1 MKGATIKEKVV
12 EMAVQIRIHQKTILI
27 KKRYLNVFMVFNRQN
42 LTKGF
47 KIAKNKFKISSIKL
61 HQEQLRLQNSF
72 TQILSMVIL
81 MQRKEVE

>member
-1 MKGATIKEKVV
+1 MKGATMKERVV
-12 EMAVQIRIHQKTILI
+12 EMAVQIQIHQKTILMT
-27 KKRYLNVFMVFNRQN
+27 KRYLNVFMVFNRQN

-47 KIAKNKFKISSIKL
+47 KIAKNKYKISSTKL